1 MNLGIYVVR
10 VSLEQIYMIW
20 SRLDSRGY
28 IIYIWEENM
37 KINLTDEMLVQ
48 FKDFKITSENINIR
62 KDTQFKHLI
71 TFHFLSHTKMI
82 KKKIYIIKLTR

>member
-1 MNLGIYVVR
+1 
-10 VSLEQIYMIW
+10 
-20 SRLDSRGY
+20 
-28 IIYIWEENM
+28 M

-71 TFHFLSHTKMI
+71 TFHFLFHTKNDQKENI
-82 KKKIYIIKLTR
+82 YKIDKIINHKLFQFDHVITFPNNF